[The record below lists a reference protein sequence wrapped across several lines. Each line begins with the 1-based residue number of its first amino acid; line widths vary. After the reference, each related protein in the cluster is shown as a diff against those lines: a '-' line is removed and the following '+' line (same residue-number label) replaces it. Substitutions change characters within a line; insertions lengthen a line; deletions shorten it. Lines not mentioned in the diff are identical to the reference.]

1 VADALLRQCVSQS
14 AFNRQVPTPMSD
26 AVLCGPHSFRLPENR
41 FHSVRFRL
49 TRRKPL
55 LRLPRVL
62 KVALID
68 LKNYSQQLWL
78 SLLITVLITLHVLD
92 WIDFYLSGA

>member
-1 VADALLRQCVSQS
+1 MSTPTSDS
-14 AFNRQVPTPMSD
+14 AS
-26 AVLCGPHSFRLPENR
+26 CGTHSFRLPENP
-41 FHSVRFRL
+41 FLYVRFCL

-62 KVALID
+62 KAALID

-92 WIDFYLSGA
+92 WIDFYSSGA